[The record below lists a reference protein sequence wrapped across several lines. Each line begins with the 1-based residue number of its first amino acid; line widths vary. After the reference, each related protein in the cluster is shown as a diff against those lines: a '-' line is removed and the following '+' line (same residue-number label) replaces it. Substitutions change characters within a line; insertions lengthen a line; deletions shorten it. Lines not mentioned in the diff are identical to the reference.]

1 MILEY
6 QATSFTLTVREVH
19 EMPRRAPRYSPT
31 ALRVWR
37 TLKRL
42 GIVSPQGIFLSFVFW
57 SLFIS
62 FTYYTYVE
70 VSKILAKLEVRKLNV
85 SRLHSSPI
93 TESYYVLTSIAGP
106 SQTPKWDAVGFFK
119 TYWNNNSYVGDFLKY
134 LKDKT
139 QNMIGYK

>member
-6 QATSFTLTVREVH
+6 QATSFTLTVREVQ

-70 VSKILAKLEVRKLNV
+70 VSKILAKLEVRKLNA
-85 SRLHSSPI
+85 STLHSSPI
-93 TESYYVLTSIAGP
+93 TESYVLTSIAGP
-106 SQTPKWDAVGFFK
+106 SQTLKWDDVGFFK
-119 TYWNNNSYVGDFLKY
+119 TYWNNNSYVGNFLNY

-139 QNMIGYK
+139 LNMIGYK